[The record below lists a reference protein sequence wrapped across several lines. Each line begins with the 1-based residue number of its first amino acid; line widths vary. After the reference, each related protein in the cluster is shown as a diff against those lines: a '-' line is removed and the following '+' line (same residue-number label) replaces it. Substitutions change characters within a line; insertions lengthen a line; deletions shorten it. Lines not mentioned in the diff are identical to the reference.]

1 VSDSGT
7 VRRYLDNAATSWPKP
22 PEVFAAWEHAGR
34 SIGAAAGRATYRE
47 AVAADAIR
55 SRCRTAVARLLG
67 DVDPERVAFPAGA
80 TLGLNMAIHGLL
92 ASGDHVIATAA
103 DHNATLRPLHWLE
116 ARGVIELSIVPCD
129 GAGRVDPEAV
139 ARACTT
145 VLEHWGGIDLVLWV
159 AGVYQPMRAQ
169 NFELAAARRMLDT
182 NLVSVFSGL
191 SAILPVLIA
200 QGSGGIA
207 LVSSVAG
214 YSGLP
219 QALVYGPTKAAMI
232 NLAESLYLDLRPAG
246 IGVYLINPGYVDTPA
261 TAGND
266 YAMPG
271 LISARE
277 AADFTLAGIEAGHFE
292 VHYPKRFTLWL
303 KFARLLPYRL
313 YFALVQRVT
322 GS

>member
-1 VSDSGT
+1 VQQGRCTRAGGLVVGADRERELVAAQARSDG
-7 VRRYLDNAATSWPKP
+7 LAAT
-22 PEVFAAWEHAGR
+22 EG
-34 SIGAAAGRATYRE
+34 GDAAGGLGQQGVAD
-47 AVAADAIR
+47 AVA
-55 SRCRTAVARLLG
+55 VAC
-67 DVDPERVAFPAGA
+67 AG
-80 TLGLNMAIHGLL
+80 
-92 ASGDHVIATAA
+92 
-103 DHNATLRPLHWLE
+103 LR
-116 ARGVIELSIVPCD
+116 AR
-129 GAGRVDPEAV
+129 
-139 ARACTT
+139 
-145 VLEHWGGIDLVLWV
+145 WGGIDLVLWV
-159 AGVYQPMRAQ
+159 AGTYQAMRAQ
-169 NFELAAARRMLDT
+169 DFELEAARRMLDT

-313 YFALVQRVT
+313 YFALVRRVT

>member
-1 VSDSGT
+1 MKPAPVHSLMPD
-7 VRRYLDNAATSWPKP
+7 AAPAPAPTGSFFGPLNPGVESW
-22 PEVFAAWEHAGR
+22 AGR
-34 SIGAAAGRATYRE
+34 RVWVVGASSGIGAE
-47 AVAADAIR
+47 L
-55 SRCRTAVARLLG
+55 ARGLHRRG
-67 DVDPERVAFPAGA
+67 ARVALSARREQALRDVMAQGPAA
-80 TLGLNMAIHGLL
+80 PLDAEDPTHPPLFL
-92 ASGDHVIATAA
+92 ALDVNDA
-103 DHNATLRPLHWLE
+103 
-116 ARGVIELSIVPCD
+116 
-129 GAGRVDPEAV
+129 EAV

-159 AGVYQPMRAQ
+159 AGIYQPMRAQ

-246 IGVYLINPGYVDTPA
+246 IGVYLVNPGYVDTPA

-313 YFALVQRVT
+313 YFALVRRVT

>member
-1 VSDSGT
+1 MKPAPVHSLMPD
-7 VRRYLDNAATSWPKP
+7 AAPGPTRSFFGPLNPSVESW
-22 PEVFAAWEHAGR
+22 AGR
-34 SIGAAAGRATYRE
+34 RVWVVGASSGIGAE
-47 AVAADAIR
+47 L
-55 SRCRTAVARLLG
+55 ARGLHRRG
-67 DVDPERVAFPAGA
+67 ARVALSARREQALRDVMAHGPAA
-80 TLGLNMAIHGLL
+80 PLDAEDPTHPPLFL
-92 ASGDHVIATAA
+92 ALDVNDA
-103 DHNATLRPLHWLE
+103 
-116 ARGVIELSIVPCD
+116 
-129 GAGRVDPEAV
+129 EAV
-139 ARACTT
+139 ARACTSL
-145 VLEHWGGIDLVLWV
+145 LEHWGGIDLVLWV

-214 YSGLP
+214 NSGLP

-246 IGVYLINPGYVDTPA
+246 IGVYLVNPGYVDTPA